1 MAEDVVKRLVIQ
13 ITDKGT
19 AKTTQTS
26 IERLNGAIVGMK
38 TVTTTTS
45 NGLKSVETASYKVA
59 TTQGKLGSALN
70 STMMRFIGLNA
81 IISMGTQA
89 YQELRQWIDESV
101 QSFRSFEMQ
110 MAEVSSILD
119 STTRDTLP
127 SLEVGITQL
136 SVKFGK
142 SVGDMT
148 KGLYDIVSAAFE
160 VDDAIGLLEVATKA
174 AIAGVTTTTSAVNT
188 LTGVLNAYGLSAAHA
203 GEISDKLFQSVIRGV
218 FTFKDLEDSLGYVTP
233 IAANLGVSIDEV
245 TAAMSAATRQGQH
258 IDSVTRGL
266 GLLMQGIADPT
277 TEAAEAAKKYGI
289 EMSATALRTNG
300 LKGFLED
307 LSAATAK
314 YGMQILPQLIGNMRS
329 LRVALAL
336 TGETGL
342 KGFTEDMELL
352 TTATGR
358 TDDALA
364 AMMNTQQ
371 QMANI
376 LEQSMQK
383 VERSIG
389 EAWSGVDI
397 WWKKSQL
404 WWGTLLSGGDADKA
418 VQGFDDAVYK
428 IRQAYIDNLVT
439 PVKKGEKT
447 VFEKLQS
454 GISATEAVPW
464 KSITDYSKNAEDMEK
479 YNRQLSASTAA
490 EIALKNVQQDAAK
503 WKTMNVGTH
512 GGTQYK
518 PQGVQESENLTLL
531 NSKLTELGINNVKV
545 GTSAKE
551 LELVMTELTNAN
563 VYATAQ
569 LDSLNMAQSELRPSV
584 DQVTSAFEDMD
595 KQIEDTRVNIIM
607 LSSEVA
613 DLNAVLDKPFKGFE
627 NMLQYGIA
635 VSEAQGK
642 NEKFSEYS
650 GMAAKYGAEYINEF
664 TGVFDKYGN
673 SMDSVLKT
681 IYEYNSALEDTKK
694 ETEELE
700 KKNNDL
706 AIAMAA
712 NNIEMLKLQL
722 IGMMR
727 RHGNTRT
734 EKKMMKQLEIENTQL
749 RIQEMQNQYNADV
762 KHGEATNS
770 AKQTAY
776 DEATAILN
784 AYIDNERH
792 NLWVLMDTRD
802 EDTQNLRDNLAEQEK
817 LLRDKSASLKV
828 EEEKLPKQETEQ
840 EKTLRG
846 IANNPEQAAQY
857 RNIFGQSSLDAYG
870 GYIPGPYDMMKDLQ
884 KTSRFRIKGYKDGT
898 DYVPSTGIYMLH
910 KGETVTPAG
919 QTGGGV
925 SIGNITISIPVKTD
939 ASPQDI
945 AAAVTMAIDSQLMQ
959 YDSTGKL
966 SSKYRRR

>member
-81 IISMGTQA
+81 VISMGTQA

-136 SVKFGK
+136 SIRFGK

-148 KGLYDIVSAAFE
+148 KGLYDIVSAAFKVE
-160 VDDAIGLLEVATKA
+160 DAIGLLEVATKA

-203 GEISDKLFQSVIRGV
+203 GEVSDKLFQSVIRGV

-233 IAANLGVSIDEV
+233 IAANLGVSLDEV
-245 TAAMSAATRQGQH
+245 TSAMSAATRQGQH

-266 GLLMQGIADPT
+266 GLLLQGIADPT
-277 TEAAEAAKKYGI
+277 KEAADAARKYGI
-289 EMSATALRTNG
+289 EMSATALQTHG
-300 LKGFLED
+300 LTGFLEQ
-307 LSAATAK
+307 LSAAVEK
-314 YGMQILPQLIGNMRS
+314 YGVEILPKLIGNMRS

-342 KGFTEDMELL
+342 KGFTDDMKLL
-352 TTATGR
+352 ETATGK
-358 TDDALA
+358 TEDALA

-383 VERSIG
+383 IERSIG
-389 EAWSGVDI
+389 EVWSGVDI
-397 WWKKSQL
+397 WWKKAQL
-404 WWGTLLSGGDADKA
+404 WWGTLFSGGNADAAVQTFDKA
-418 VQGFDDAVYK
+418 VMSIK
-428 IRQAYIDNLVT
+428 QAWFDNLVK
-439 PVKKGEKT
+439 PVETGDKT
-447 VFEKLQS
+447 VLEKLKEGVSPQKAIPWGEMNAYSANADELKALATKKENIRVAKEGIDLLGLQS
-454 GISATEAVPW
+454 
-464 KSITDYSKNAEDMEK
+464 KYMKNLGTNFDTK
-479 YNRQLSASTAA
+479 VFDKTNQ
-490 EIALKNVQQDAAK
+490 ALKDLGLTMIQIDEEAKSQGGETSLKQLGPALLNQLQVLDAGA
-503 WKTMNVGTH
+503 TASM
-512 GGTQYK
+512 
-518 PQGVQESENLTLL
+518 ENLTDAQ
-531 NSKLTELGINNVKV
+531 SKLQPSIDGVK
-545 GTSAKE
+545 
-551 LELVMTELTNAN
+551 
-563 VYATAQ
+563 
-569 LDSLNMAQSELRPSV
+569 
-584 DQVTSAFEDMD
+584 SAFDDMD
-595 KQIEDTRVNIIM
+595 SSIKNTKDTIV
-607 LSSEVA
+607 LLKSSIS
-613 DLNAVLDKPFKGFE
+613 DLNEQLNVPFKGSANILE
-627 NMLQYGIA
+627 YGIA
-635 VSEAQGK
+635 VSEAQTK
-642 NEKFSEYS
+642 NERFSEYAN
-650 GMAAKYGAEYINEF
+650 MAAKYGSEFIGEY
-664 TGVFDKYGN
+664 TGVFDKYGH
-673 SMDSVLKT
+673 SMNDALKT
-681 IYEYNSALEDTKK
+681 IYEYNSAMEDTKK
-694 ETEELE
+694 ETEEAE
-700 KKNNDL
+700 KANNDL
-706 AIAMAA
+706 AIAMAR

-749 RIQEMQNQYNADV
+749 RIQEMENQYNADV
-762 KHGEATNS
+762 KHNSATNS
-770 AKQTAY
+770 AKKIAY
-776 DEATAILN
+776 DEANAILN

-792 NLWVLMDTRD
+792 NLWILMDTRD
-802 EDTQNLRDNLAEQEK
+802 EDTQNLRDNLAAQKKLYEEQTTDLGINEK
-817 LLRDKSASLKV
+817 KLKKSENDK
-828 EEEKLPKQETEQ
+828 
-840 EKTLRG
+840 EKTL
-846 IANNPEQAAQY
+846 IQIVSNPELKSAY
-857 RNIFGQSSLDAYG
+857 EKVFGTESLANV
-870 GYIPGPYDMMKDLQ
+870 PKNAKEWFQ
-884 KTSRFRIKGYKDGT
+884 KRSPTNQFFNRMGVKGYAEGT
-898 DYVPSTGIYMLH
+898 DYVPSTGVYMLH
-910 KGETVTPAG
+910 KGESVTPAG
-919 QTGGGV
+919 QNGGGV

-959 YDSTGKL
+959 YNSTGKL

>member
-1 MAEDVVKRLVIQ
+1 MADVVKSVTVKYSQTGMAEMSRQVESYTGKVRTMTSQ
-13 ITDKGT
+13 TQNADGVWT
-19 AKTTQTS
+19 TMKTTQYAAATS
-26 IERLNGAIVGMK
+26 
-38 TVTTTTS
+38 TS
-45 NGLKSVETASYKVA
+45 
-59 TTQGKLGSALN
+59 KLGTALN

-81 IISMGTQA
+81 IISMGSQA
-89 YQELRQWIDESV
+89 YQELRQFIDESV

-110 MAEVSSILD
+110 MSEVSSILD

-136 SVKFGK
+136 SVRFGK

-148 KGLYDIVSAAFE
+148 KGLYDIVSAAFD
-160 VDDAIGLLEVATKA
+160 VNDAIGLLEVATKA
-174 AIAGVTTTTSAVNT
+174 AIAGVTTTESAVKT

-203 GEISDKLFQSVIRGV
+203 GEVSDKLFQSVIRGV
-218 FTFKDLEDSLGYVTP
+218 FTFKDLEGSLGYVTP

-277 TEAAEAAKKYGI
+277 KEAADAAKKYGI
-289 EMSATALRTNG
+289 DMSATALRTSG
-300 LKGFLED
+300 LTGFLKQ
-307 LSAATAK
+307 LSDATEK
-314 YGMQILPQLIGNMRS
+314 YGMQILPKLIGNMRS

-336 TGETGL
+336 TGDTGFA
-342 KGFTEDMELL
+342 GFTEDMDLL

-404 WWGTLLSGGDADKA
+404 WWGTLLSGGDADQA
-418 VQGFDDAVYK
+418 VKSFDDAVYK
-428 IRQAYIDNLVT
+428 IRQAYLDNLVT
-439 PVKKGEKT
+439 PMEKGEKT

-454 GISATEAVPW
+454 GMSANTAVPW
-464 KSITDYSKNAEDMEK
+464 KAITDYSKNATDLEK
-479 YNRQLSASTAA
+479 YNMQLTDVAAA
-490 EIALKNVQQDAAK
+490 ETALLQVRSEAGKDKTVTRGLNTPVTTEATLKAGKNLDI
-503 WKTMNVGTH
+503 
-512 GGTQYK
+512 
-518 PQGVQESENLTLL
+518 L
-531 NSKLTELGINNVKV
+531 NTKLTALGIANVS
-545 GTSAKE
+545 TSTTVKE
-551 LELVMTELTNAN
+551 LNIVMDSLTNTN
-563 VYATAQ
+563 NLATAEVE
-569 LDSLNMAQSELRPSV
+569 SLTTAQSNLRPSV
-584 DQVTSAFEDMD
+584 DQVKSAFEDMD
-595 KQIEDTRVNIIM
+595 SAIEDTRTNIIM
-607 LSSEVA
+607 LSSKVE
-613 DLNAVLDKPFKGFE
+613 DLQSILNTPFKGYE

-664 TGVFDKYGN
+664 TGVFDKYNN

-694 ETEELE
+694 ETEAAE
-700 KKNNDL
+700 KANNDL
-706 AIAMAA
+706 AIAMAR

-722 IGMMR
+722 LGMMR

-749 RIQEMQNQYNADV
+749 RIQEMENQYNADV
-762 KHGEATNS
+762 KHNAATNS

-792 NLWVLMDTRD
+792 NLWILMDTRD
-802 EDTQNLRDNLAEQEK
+802 EDTQNLKDNLAEQKK
-817 LLRDKSASLKV
+817 LLEDTQATLKV
-828 EEEKLPKQETEQ
+828 EETKLPKQETEQ
-840 EKTLRG
+840 DKTLRE
-846 IANNPEQAAQY
+846 IANNPLQAAQY

-870 GYIPGPYDMMKDLQ
+870 GYVPGPYDMMKDLQ
-884 KTSRFRIKGYKDGT
+884 KTGRFAVKGYAEGT

-910 KGETVTPAG
+910 KGESVSPEG
-919 QTGGGV
+919 KNGGSGV

-939 ASPQDI
+939 ASPKDI
-945 AAAVTMAIDSQLMQ
+945 AAAVTMAIDSQIMK

-966 SSKYRRR
+966 SSKFRRR